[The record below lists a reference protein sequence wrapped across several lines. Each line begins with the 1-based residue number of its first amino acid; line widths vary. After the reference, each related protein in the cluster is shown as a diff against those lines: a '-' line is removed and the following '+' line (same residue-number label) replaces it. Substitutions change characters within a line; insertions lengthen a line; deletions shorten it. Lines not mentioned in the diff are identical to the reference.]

1 VNKPNLELLIHEII
15 ETFGVVGPPQPAP
28 DLFRR
33 IQNYPKAEL
42 LAETTARKLRKHKV
56 HNLAY
61 SNICRLPKIDAFG
74 KRLLEKIEAIT
85 PAPKSAPPTLGE
97 IQALLGVE
105 NALFIKGAALA
116 ALYPQVTDRFQLDVD
131 VIVPNFESL
140 WQIFRTFPASDSA
153 HRLKIYLYPRGEIA
167 GSIDLSPSPLS
178 AGYPKI
184 DVHVGSFH
192 LWGAATYR
200 PNLWTKKIKIDS
212 VYLPSW
218 EDTLLLVAGHVTTD
232 WLYRLRD
239 INDLYV
245 LLAQRGQQMDWDY
258 ILEVAKQEK
267 LLDILQMLLSE
278 TRRIYPGKFKLPLT
292 ISPPSGWVESL
303 FLRRS
308 WGTRDRLA
316 GLLLQYKFIQQRYRQ
331 DEGLLYSLKHSL
343 RNSFN
348 LLIYNYRAYAA
359 PRRRLIRRIKSNE
372 VLILV
377 PVEKLEKNW
386 ADLKIGRPIGSSTLQ
401 VVNEGTTR
409 EYFVT
414 PTGIWAQSSYSG
426 VLEEPH
432 RKKLAAILAD
442 TLGVHAPDIS

>member
-1 VNKPNLELLIHEII
+1 
-15 ETFGVVGPPQPAP
+15 
-28 DLFRR
+28 
-33 IQNYPKAEL
+33 
-42 LAETTARKLRKHKV
+42 
-56 HNLAY
+56 
-61 SNICRLPKIDAFG
+61 
-74 KRLLEKIEAIT
+74 
-85 PAPKSAPPTLGE
+85 
-97 IQALLGVE
+97 
-105 NALFIKGAALA
+105 
-116 ALYPQVTDRFQLDVD
+116 
-131 VIVPNFESL
+131 
-140 WQIFRTFPASDSA
+140 
-153 HRLKIYLYPRGEIA
+153 
-167 GSIDLSPSPLS
+167 
-178 AGYPKI
+178 
-184 DVHVGSFH
+184 
-192 LWGAATYR
+192 
-200 PNLWTKKIKIDS
+200 
-212 VYLPSW
+212 
-218 EDTLLLVAGHVTTD
+218 
-232 WLYRLRD
+232 
-239 INDLYV
+239 
-245 LLAQRGQQMDWDY
+245 
-258 ILEVAKQEK
+258 
-267 LLDILQMLLSE
+267 
-278 TRRIYPGKFKLPLT
+278 
-292 ISPPSGWVESL
+292 
-303 FLRRS
+303 
-308 WGTRDRLA
+308 LA